1 MIFGFLTEIFE
12 TFGTS
17 FASNEQKKQKN
28 RENEENYHNPID
40 DRLHPERHG
49 AAIQCAMPSE

>member
-1 MIFGFLTEIFE
+1 MIFCFLTEFFE

-28 RENEENYHNPID
+28 RENEEINRNPID
-40 DRLHPERHG
+40 DRLHPDCYG
-49 AAIQCAMPSE
+49 AAIQRAMPSE

>member
-1 MIFGFLTEIFE
+1 LTEFFE

-28 RENEENYHNPID
+28 RENEEIYRNPID
-40 DRLHPERHG
+40 DRLHPDCHG
-49 AAIQCAMPSE
+49 AAIQRAMPSE